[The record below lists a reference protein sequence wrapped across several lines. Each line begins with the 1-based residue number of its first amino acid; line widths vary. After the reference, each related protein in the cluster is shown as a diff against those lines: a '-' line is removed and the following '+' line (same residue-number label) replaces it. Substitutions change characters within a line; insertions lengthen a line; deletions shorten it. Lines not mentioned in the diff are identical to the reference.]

1 MTRGRSITE
10 AMGLIAPALT
20 TAAAIAVCVGVRLHH
35 PSPRWPWVLM
45 AVALAAC
52 GITGWSGIAAL
63 LPLYVLGE
71 VALVGAF
78 AGLVRRQRGVARAAV
93 IDASIITLAFAAVTW
108 LYLVGP
114 YASAASASGLPPA
127 WAPVIGA
134 IDVVLVATGSLLV
147 LGGQR
152 QGRSTLLLTA
162 AIAGLVTSHLLFLW
176 SALHG
181 GHGVAGPD
189 TVAWGAFCVLLAG
202 AALHPSMRL
211 LSSPAERSGTGLTR
225 ARLAVFA
232 IASLVAPSVTIAQ
245 AVMHQPSHVV
255 ISIAS
260 GVVFLLVLL
269 RIADLVRDHE
279 ALTESNLR
287 GQFEARL
294 GSLVRNSSDVVS
306 IVDVDGVVLYISPAA
321 LRLLGLGEDDAQAMD
336 WWEFVH
342 PDDQPALQSFLAELE
357 QGASGEVEYRV
368 RDSRGT
374 WLDVETLATNLVGD
388 GAVEGIV
395 LNTRDVSDRKALER
409 RLLHQASHDTL
420 TGLPNRVLLRDRV
433 EQALARRRRSGAP
446 LAVIFVDLDDFK
458 NVNDT
463 LGHAE
468 GDAVLQEVARRLD
481 GCIRSCDTATRLG
494 GDEFAVLVDDLKD
507 ESQAVM
513 VAERILTALAKPL
526 PIAGRTIEATGS
538 LGIAFAADGR
548 DSADDLLRDAD
559 AAMYL
564 AKERGKGAYAIYEPA
579 MHAAA
584 VARLQLKG
592 DLAQAVANGDITLV
606 YQPVVDLRSGEIRAY
621 ESLARWTHPTR
632 GEVSPTE
639 FIPLAEE
646 AGLIVALGRE
656 LLRRACRQ
664 AALFHAACTVGAPL
678 KVSVNVSARQLASPD
693 LVDEVRDAVRA
704 AGIHPDDLVLE
715 LTESAIMSDVEL
727 AAARM
732 AELREFGVGLAV
744 DDFGTGYSSL
754 NSLRSFPM
762 DRLKIDRSFVAG
774 LHDPRTRALT
784 EMIVELGSLLEM
796 QVVAEGI
803 ETEAQMRA
811 ALDLGCVFA
820 QGYFLQ
826 RPVPAEDVLAH
837 LAGHGRWVALSVV
850 A

>member
-1 MTRGRSITE
+1 MTQV
-10 AMGLIAPALT
+10 MGLIAPALT
-20 TAAAIAVCVGVRLHH
+20 TAAAIAVCLGVRLYG

-52 GITGWSGIAAL
+52 GITGWTGIAAL
-63 LPLYVLGE
+63 MPLYILGE

-78 AGLVRRQRGVARAAV
+78 AGLVRRQGGVARAAA

-114 YASAASASGLPPA
+114 YATAASASGLPRA
-127 WAPVIGA
+127 SAPVVGV
-134 IDVVLVATGSLLV
+134 IDVVLVATGALLM
-147 LGGQR
+147 LGGRR
-152 QGRSTLLLTA
+152 QGRSTLLLTG
-162 AIAGLVTSHLLFLW
+162 AIAGLVTSHLMFLW

-211 LSSPAERSGTGLTR
+211 LSVPAERSGTGLTR

-232 IASLVAPSVTIAQ
+232 VASLVAPSVTIAQ
-245 AVMHQPSHVV
+245 AVLHRPSHVV

-260 GVVFLLVLL
+260 GVIFLLVLL
-269 RIADLVRDHE
+269 RIADLVREHE

-287 GQFEARL
+287 DRFEARL

-306 IVDVDGVVLYISPAA
+306 IVDADGVVLYISPAA
-321 LRLLGLGEDDAQAMD
+321 LRLVGLDEAGAQGMD

-342 PDDQPALQSFLAELE
+342 PDDQPGLQWFLADL
-357 QGASGEVEYRV
+357 GPGSSGDVEYRV
-368 RDSRGT
+368 RDARGR
-374 WLDVETLATNLVGD
+374 WIDVETLATNLIGD

-420 TGLPNRVLLRDRV
+420 TGLPNRMLLRDRV

-446 LAVIFVDLDDFK
+446 LAVIFLDLDDFK

-481 GCIRSCDTATRLG
+481 SCIRSCDTATRLG
-494 GDEFAVLVDDLKD
+494 GDEFAVLIDDLSD
-507 ESQAVM
+507 ESQAM
-513 VAERILTALAKPL
+513 TVAERILEALAEPL
-526 PIAGRTIEATGS
+526 DVAGRTVEPTGS
-538 LGIAFAADGR
+538 LGIAFAVDGR
-548 DSADDLLRDAD
+548 DTADELLRDAD

-564 AKERGKGAYAIYEPA
+564 AKDRGKGAYAIYEPA

-584 VARLQLKG
+584 VARLELKV
-592 DLAQAVANGDITLV
+592 DLARAIAEGGITLV

-621 ESLARWTHPTR
+621 ESLARWTHPER
-632 GEVSPTE
+632 GPVSPAE

-646 AGLIVALGRE
+646 TGLIVALGRD
-656 LLRRACRQ
+656 LLFEACRQ
-664 AALFHAACTVGAPL
+664 AAVFHQACGVGSPL
-678 KVSVNVSARQLASPD
+678 RVCVNVSARQLASD
-693 LVDEVRDAVRA
+693 GLVDDVREAVRVS
-704 AGIHPDDLVLE
+704 GIRPCDLILE
-715 LTESAIMSDVEL
+715 LTESAIMSDVDL
-727 AAARM
+727 AVARM

-762 DRLKIDRSFVAG
+762 DRLKIDRSFIAG
-774 LHDPRTRALT
+774 LEDARTRALT
-784 EMIVELGSLLEM
+784 EMIVELGDLLDL

-803 ETEAQMRA
+803 ETDAQMRTV
-811 ALDLGCVFA
+811 LELGCPFG
-820 QGYFLQ
+820 QGYLLQ
-826 RPVPAEDVLAH
+826 RPIPAEAVLAH
-837 LAGHGRWVALSVV
+837 LAEHGRWVAASAAV
-850 A
+850 